1 MKINVIYDL
10 NEIDSNLAQFTIDPI
25 NLYLNITFAPNLYY
39 IIALI
44 TLENCEPLVL
54 CKNTQSKV
62 YKLFKQSTVNTFFQ
76 NKCL

>member
-39 IIALI
+39 IIAFI
-44 TLENCEPLVL
+44 KLENCELLVL
-54 CKNTQSKV
+54 GKNTKFNA
-62 YKLFKQSTVNTFFQ
+62 YKLFKESTVNTFFQ